1 MDKECVMTN
10 NKMKAKLKQ
19 APKKAIGKQPSLKQ
33 IILKLHRHLPEL
45 RRRYK
50 VNYLGVFGS
59 YVHGEQ
65 RKRSDLDILVEIGD
79 SSMSLFRFIELQFHL
94 SDILGLKVDLV
105 EKTGLKPA
113 IGRHIL
119 EEAVSV

>member
-1 MDKECVMTN
+1 MGN
-10 NKMKAKLKQ
+10 NKLKGNLKSARTKVQ
-19 APKKAIGKQPSLKQ
+19 RKQPSLKQ
-33 IILKLHRHLPEL
+33 IIQKLRRHLPEL

-59 YVHGEQ
+59 WVHGHQ
-65 RKRSDLDILVEIGD
+65 RKRSDLDILVEVGD
-79 SSMSLFRFIELQFHL
+79 SSMSLFRFIELQFYL
-94 SDILGLKVDLV
+94 SDMLGLKVDLV
-105 EKTGLKPA
+105 EKTGLKPV